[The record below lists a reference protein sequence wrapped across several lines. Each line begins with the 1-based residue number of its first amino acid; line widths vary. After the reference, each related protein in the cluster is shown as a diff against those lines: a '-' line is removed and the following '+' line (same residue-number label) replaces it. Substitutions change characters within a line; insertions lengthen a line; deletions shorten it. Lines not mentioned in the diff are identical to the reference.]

1 MIARRLSVLVFG
13 SGLCALVYQV
23 VWMRL
28 FRLIFG
34 ASTGA
39 TAAVMAVFMGGLGV
53 GSYFLSARAQR
64 RRNPLAMYARLELGI
79 SGLALAT
86 PLLIA
91 AARHAYLGLGGS
103 ATLGSFGATTV
114 RLLLVALVLGPPTVL
129 MGGTLPAIVRA
140 LTTAGDRARR
150 SVGIAYAVNTLGAV
164 TGAAL
169 ATFVL
174 IERLGVSNS
183 LYAACALNLAIGVAG
198 WSLSRRPDARV
209 PDDTDEPE
217 HAEQAPDARELAPR
231 FVLTAAAIVG
241 FAFFAMEIVWYR
253 MLAPILGGSSYS
265 FGLILAIAL
274 LGIGLGG
281 ALYAVGGRR
290 VRPTPTAFA
299 ATCALE
305 AAFIALPYAAGD
317 HLAVLAS
324 ATRSLDVFG
333 FWGLVASWTV
343 VTAIVVLPAAIMAG
357 YQFPLLVA
365 LLGTGRRGVAREVGL
380 AYVSNTAGAIVGS
393 IAAGFGLI
401 SLLGAPGLWLAIV
414 ALLCILAGT
423 TLATRWRDP
432 GGRMLPALSIAGC
445 IALMLAPGPTAV
457 WRHTAIGAGRASIPD
472 SGPNDRRDWM
482 NRARRLVIWEAD
494 GRESSVAART
504 GAGLAFFV
512 NGKSD
517 GHTLHDAATVIM
529 APLLGAISHPEPKR
543 GLVIGLGT
551 GTSAGWL
558 AAVPTMEHVDVVEF
572 EPVVVEFA
580 ERCGPVNHGA
590 LDNPIVSVVHAD
602 AREFLTSVDTTYDVI
617 MSEPSNPYRAG
628 IASLYSQDFYRHAAR
643 RLGEDGVFVQW
654 LQRYEV
660 DASTLRTVIATMA
673 SVFPQ
678 VEVWSTAHGDLA
690 LAARKQ
696 RTEHDLALLAERT
709 KAEPYASALTHSWGV
724 AGVPGLF
731 AGYVAGPGLA
741 DEIRSAGD
749 DRIDTDDHPV
759 LEFGF
764 ARGIG
769 LRRGATA
776 MDIVRHARSL
786 DAGRPPVAGG
796 ELVWTD
802 VLDARSAREVFTSGL
817 PVSADDLEG
826 DGRRRREARKA
837 YDDGQVDLAG
847 NLFRSQSG
855 KAIHRVDRLLLAH
868 AAAKS
873 GDDSAPKAIERL
885 AEVVPVEAELL
896 TGIWHAGRGE
906 LREATTVL
914 IAAFERSRA
923 EPWAR
928 GRVVDEAL
936 RLSVAIADK
945 DAALGRELFE
955 ALAEPLA
962 VHHSDTTRWETRLGL
977 AEAIDFDALCVEA
990 HEPFEPHPVFRIDF
1004 LRRRKD
1010 CYERTVDDKLERAR
1024 ADLDLALASEP
1035 PSFAGD

>member
-1 MIARRLSVLVFG
+1 MIATRLSVLVFG

-64 RRNPLAMYARLELGI
+64 QRNPLALYARLELGV
-79 SGLALAT
+79 SALALAT
-86 PLLIA
+86 PLLIG
-91 AARHAYLGLGGS
+91 AARHVYLGLGGS
-103 ATLGSFGATTV
+103 AALGSFGATAV
-114 RLLLVALVLGPPTVL
+114 RLLLVAVVLGPPTVL

-150 SVGIAYAVNTLGAV
+150 AVGIAYAVNTLGAV

-174 IERLGVSNS
+174 IEYLGVRTS
-183 LYAACALNLAIGVAG
+183 LYCACALNLAVGVAG
-198 WSLSRRPDARV
+198 WSLSRGADARV
-209 PDDTDEPE
+209 PEEADEPTDEE
-217 HAEQAPDARELAPR
+217 APALAPP

-290 VRPTPTAFA
+290 ARPTATAFA

-317 HLAVLAS
+317 RLAVFA
-324 ATRSLDVFG
+324 AAMRSLDVFG
-333 FWGLVASWTV
+333 FWGLVASWTT
-343 VTAIVVLPAAIMAG
+343 VTAIVVLPAAVVAG

-380 AYVSNTAGAIVGS
+380 AYVSNTAGAIAGS

-414 ALLCILAGT
+414 ALLCILAGIT
-423 TLATRWRDP
+423 VVTRWRDT
-432 GGRMLPALSIAGC
+432 GGRMLPALGIAGC

-457 WRHTAIGAGRASIPD
+457 WRHTAIGAGRASIPET
-472 SGPNDRRDWM
+472 GPNDRRDWM
-482 NRARRLVIWEAD
+482 NRARRLVVWEAD

-529 APLLGAISHPEPKR
+529 APLLGSIGHPDPRR

-572 EPVVVEFA
+572 EPVVVQFA

-602 AREFLTSVDTTYDVI
+602 AREFLTTVDDSYDVI

-628 IASLYSQDFYRHAAR
+628 IASLYSQDFYRHAAD
-643 RLGEDGVFVQW
+643 RLGDDGVFVQW

-660 DASTLRTVIATMA
+660 DAATLRTVIATLA

-690 LAARKQ
+690 LTARK
-696 RTEHDLALLAERT
+696 RRADHDLTLLAERT
-709 KAEPYASALTHSWGV
+709 KREPYASALVHSWGV
-724 AGVPGLF
+724 AGVAGLF

-741 DEIRSAGD
+741 DEIRSAGE

-764 ARGIG
+764 ARGVG

-786 DAGRPPVAGG
+786 DAERPPVTGG
-796 ELVWTD
+796 ELDWAD

-817 PVSADDLEG
+817 PVTADDVEG
-826 DGRRRREARKA
+826 DDRRRRNARKT
-837 YDDGQVDLAG
+837 YDDGEVELAG
-847 NLFRSQSG
+847 NMYRSQRG
-855 KAIHRVDRLLLAH
+855 KPIHRVDRMLLAH

-873 GDDSAPKAIERL
+873 GEDGALRAIERL

-896 TGIWHAGRGE
+896 RGIWHAGRGE
-906 LREATTVL
+906 LREATDVL
-914 IAAFERSRA
+914 VAAFERSRV

-928 GRVVDEAL
+928 SRVMDEAL
-936 RLSVAIADK
+936 RLTVAIAER
-945 DAALGRELFE
+945 DAALGRELFD
-955 ALAEPLA
+955 ALAEPFA
-962 VHHSDTTRWETRLGL
+962 VHHSDTTRWDTRLEL
-977 AEAIDFDALCVEA
+977 AETIDFDALCVEA
-990 HEPFEPHPVFRIDF
+990 YAPFEAHPQFSVEF

-1010 CYERTVDDKLERAR
+1010 CYERTVHDMLEQAR
-1024 ADLDLALASEP
+1024 ADLELALDREP